1 MKIVADENISFVK
14 EAFSEFG
21 EVLTVPGRMI
31 NRELLADANIL
42 LVRSI
47 TPVNKELLEDTTVK
61 FVASA
66 TIGVDHV
73 DTGYLK
79 EKSIGFAYAPGS
91 NAESVAEYVVSALI
105 LLSSKMNRPLQ
116 QMTLGIVGVGNI
128 GCKVYRY
135 AEALGMRCLLNDPPK
150 KRLTDSEI
158 YIALKQLVEESDIL
172 TFHVPLITSGEYN
185 THHLV
190 NHDLIARMKKN
201 VILINTSRGRVFDEK
216 SVRAERA
223 SLGGLVLDV
232 WENEPNINTEIFKIA
247 DIGTPHIAGYS
258 ADGKMRGTKM
268 IYDAACAFFFSKP
281 TWQIPE
287 NHISEV
293 VKQIDVCSSAQ
304 PVTDAVLNAYSIGQ
318 DHKSLSEI
326 VEMEKTEQG
335 KFFDNLRRNYPG
347 RREFPHFLIKC
358 SPAQKREAK
367 IISELGF
374 QIQSQAN
381 PLQ

>member
-1 MKIVADENISFVK
+1 MIS
-14 EAFSEFG
+14 
-21 EVLTVPGRMI
+21 
-31 NRELLADANIL
+31 RELLTDANIL

-47 TPVNKELLEDTTVK
+47 TPVNRELLEDTPVK

-66 TIGVDHV
+66 TIGVDHI
-73 DTGYLK
+73 DTEYLK

-91 NAESVAEYVVSALI
+91 NAESVAEYVISALF
-105 LLSSKMNRPLQ
+105 LLSSRMNRPLQ

-128 GCKVYRY
+128 GSKVYRC

-150 KRLTDSEI
+150 KKLTESDI
-158 YIALKQLVEESDIL
+158 YISLNQIVEESDIL

-185 THHLV
+185 TYHLV
-190 NHDLIARMKKN
+190 NHDLIAKMKKD

-216 SVRAERA
+216 SIRAERA
-223 SLGGLVLDV
+223 RIGGLVLDV
-232 WENEPNINTEIFKIA
+232 WENEPSINTEIFKIT

-258 ADGKMRGTKM
+258 VDGKIRGTKM

-281 TWQIPE
+281 KWQIPD
-287 NHISEV
+287 NYLSEV
-293 VKQIDVCSSAQ
+293 IKQIDVCSSAQ
-304 PVTDAVLNAYSIGQ
+304 PVADAVLNAYEIEQ

-326 VEMEKTEQG
+326 VNTEKSEQG
-335 KFFDNLRRNYPG
+335 KFFDNLRKNYPQ
-347 RREFPHFLIKC
+347 RREFSHFLIKC
-358 SPAQKREAK
+358 SPSQKREAK